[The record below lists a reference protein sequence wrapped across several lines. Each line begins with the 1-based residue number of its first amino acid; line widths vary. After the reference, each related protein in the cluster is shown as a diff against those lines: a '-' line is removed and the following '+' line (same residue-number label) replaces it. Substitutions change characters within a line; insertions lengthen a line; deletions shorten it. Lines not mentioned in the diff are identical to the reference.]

1 MYLPANAFLSGS
13 GRFCAKKVV
22 VYSDSV
28 PQMGIATKIFINYQ
42 IKRKYN
48 PFR

>member
-1 MYLPANAFLSGS
+1 MYLPANAFLTGS
-13 GRFCAKKVV
+13 GRFSVKKVV
-22 VYSDSV
+22 VYSDSMS
-28 PQMGIATKIFINYQ
+28 QMSIATKIFINYQ